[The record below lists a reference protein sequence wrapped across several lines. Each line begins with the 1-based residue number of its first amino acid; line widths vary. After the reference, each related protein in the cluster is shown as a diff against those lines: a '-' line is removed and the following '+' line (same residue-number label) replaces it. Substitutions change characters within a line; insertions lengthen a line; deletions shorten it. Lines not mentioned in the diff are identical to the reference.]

1 MHIPVNRC
9 GTNVEDVVIGRNGC
23 EFFEDE
29 TIGYVITSRDLF
41 SELRKEEVFMDES
54 GGGITFSGGELPL
67 QSGFLIEMPQ
77 FRNRI
82 Y

>member
-1 MHIPVNRC
+1 VYIPVNRC

-29 TIGYVITSRDLF
+29 TIGYAITSRDLF
-41 SELRKEEVFMDES
+41 AELRKEEVFMNES
-54 GGGITFSGGELPL
+54 GGGITFSGGELL
-67 QSGFLIEMPQ
+67 QSGFLIEMPKY
-77 FRNRI
+77 RNRI